1 MEQLVC
7 SRAQLEGLAIALG
20 PECLAGCSEQERAV
34 RAELAGDA
42 LRLLEDAEAAVAAGE
57 PEHVVV
63 ALVKAIEGL
72 VVRLRDRVLDGVV
85 ASSPAPDHVPF

>member
-1 MEQLVC
+1 M
-7 SRAQLEGLAIALG
+7 ATALG
-20 PECLAGCSEQERAV
+20 PECLTGASEQERAA

-42 LRLLEDAEAAVAAGE
+42 LRLLEDAEVAVASGE

-72 VVRLRDRVLDGVV
+72 IVQLRDRVLDSVV
-85 ASSPAPDHVPF
+85 ASSPAPDHWPLQ

>member
-7 SRAQLEGLAIALG
+7 SRTQLEGLATALG
-20 PECLAGCSEQERAV
+20 PEGLTGSGEQERAV

-42 LRLLEDAEAAVAAGE
+42 LRLLEDAEDAVASGE

-72 VVRLRDRVLDGVV
+72 VVQLRDRVLDGVV
-85 ASSPAPDHVPF
+85 ASSPAPDNWPL